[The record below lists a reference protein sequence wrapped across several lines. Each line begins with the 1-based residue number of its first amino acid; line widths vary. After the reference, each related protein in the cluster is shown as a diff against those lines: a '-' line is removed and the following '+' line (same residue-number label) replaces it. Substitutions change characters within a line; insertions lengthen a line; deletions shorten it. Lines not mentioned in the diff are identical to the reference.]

1 MIMHLWH
8 DVSPGPDAPEIINVV
23 VEIPKGSR
31 NKYELNKELGMIQL
45 DRVLYSSL
53 HYPGDYGLIPQT
65 WYDDGDP
72 LDILVL
78 SQEELHPLCIV
89 ECRAIGMMTM
99 RDEKGR
105 DDKIIAVHANDPAYN
120 TYEDISALPRHVVKE
135 LRRFFEDYKI
145 LEHKEVVVDNL
156 RGRID
161 ANNAI
166 REGLKFYQ
174 DNIEMLKKKYA

>member
-1 MIMHLWH
+1 MHLWH

-72 LDILVL
+72 LDILVMTNSPTFPGCVL
-78 SQEELHPLCIV
+78 QARP
-89 ECRAIGMMTM
+89 IGLFRMTD
-99 RDEKGR
+99 RDLP
-105 DDKIIAVHANDPAYN
+105 DDKVLAVLEKDP
-120 TYEDISALPRHVVKE
+120 
-135 LRRFFEDYKI
+135 
-145 LEHKEVVVDNL
+145 
-156 RGRID
+156 
-161 ANNAI
+161 
-166 REGLKFYQ
+166 FYA
-174 DNIEMLKKKYA
+174 D